1 MSHCCDHQHPNPAT
15 AAPSGDSNP
24 HPAGARLSRFRIE
37 QMDCP
42 TEQGLIETRLGKLAG
57 VSGLEFNLLSRV
69 LGVWHALPDEQAIIA
84 AINELGF
91 SAQPLAAEQPPAS
104 AATVNPP
111 V

>member
-15 AAPSGDSNP
+15 AAPNGDSNP

-57 VSGLEFNLLSRV
+57 VHELEFNLLNRV
-69 LGVWHALPDEQAIIA
+69 LGVWHALPDEQTIIA

-91 SAQPLAAEQPPAS
+91 SAQPQIGRAH
-104 AATVNPP
+104 V
-111 V
+111 